1 MLPDL
6 FMLRIISRDASLALS
21 RVRLIVA
28 YLLRELSPTRCSR
41 YKDVMFIQSTRCN
54 TSTQFITG
62 RINCIAHG
70 GFNVS
75 EIIVTFL

>member
-6 FMLRIISRDASLALS
+6 FKLRIISRDASLVLS

-28 YLLRELSPTRCSR
+28 YLSRELSPTRCNR
-41 YKDVMFIQSTRCN
+41 YKDVLFTQSTRCN